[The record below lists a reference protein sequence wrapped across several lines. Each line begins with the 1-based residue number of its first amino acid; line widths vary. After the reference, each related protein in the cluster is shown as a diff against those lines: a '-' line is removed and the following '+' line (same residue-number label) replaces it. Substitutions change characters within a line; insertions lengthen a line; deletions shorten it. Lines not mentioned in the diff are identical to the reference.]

1 MLEFFLGAAGMLLII
16 AAFIAGFLFAK
27 QTAKRESVSFTE
39 MPDAELTQE
48 EIEKK
53 RKELL
58 AENKAFNDQMGY
70 SAAAAYRMEQ
80 TPEDGELI

>member
-1 MLEFFLGAAGMLLII
+1 MLEFFLGTVGMLFVV
-16 AAFIAGFLFAK
+16 AAFIAGFVFATKIEKK
-27 QTAKRESVSFTE
+27 QATVSFDIPDGE
-39 MPDAELTQE
+39 MTKE

-53 RKELL
+53 RKEII

-70 SAAAAYRMEQ
+70 CAAAAYRMEQ